1 MMVRMADKDLPNK
14 DENWPASPQAA
25 SLRLVQAEL
34 EQRFGGTYQRLRSPI
49 WVFDFDHQRVLWGN
63 GAALELWRAPD
74 LTELLCRDLSRDM
87 SPSVAARLRQYRE
100 DFERRDATFSEVW
113 TLYPQGQP
121 RTLHVIYSG
130 VRLSDHRMALFCE
143 GISAFNETPETL
155 RSAEALLHTTVM
167 ITLYDLSGIPLY
179 RNPAARS
186 VAPAEGSGQPT
197 PLGSRFVDGHAYGQM
212 LGEMKALGEAR
223 LVARMRTAAGERW
236 HAITAR
242 DCHDAA
248 TGKPARLVTEVDVT
262 ETKLYQRQ
270 LEDSQ
275 AQLERQT
282 SELRAAQQGAEAAN
296 RAKSAFLAHMSHEL
310 RTPLNAIIGFSDVV
324 RSGTLGEIS
333 PPLYRDYAEIIH
345 ESGNHLL
352 TLINDILDIS
362 KIEAGKFDLQP
373 EMLDPGPLLE
383 SIRRLISGLVEKSG
397 NQLTVTLDPHLTAIH
412 GDERAIKQIVI
423 NLLSNA
429 VKFTPAGGRI
439 TLLAQPDGRSGLH
452 LMVGDTGIGMSPAEI
467 AKALDPFG
475 QVNSSVAEKHQG
487 TGLGLS
493 LAKMLSELHGGR
505 LEIDSAP
512 KLGTRVNVFL
522 PGRDGA

>member
-1 MMVRMADKDLPNK
+1 MGHMADKNLADNSR
-14 DENWPASPQAA
+14 NWTASAQAA
-25 SLRLVQAEL
+25 ALRLVQTEL
-34 EQRFGGTYQRLRSPI
+34 GQRFGASYQRLRSPI

-63 GAALELWRAPD
+63 AAALELWRAPD
-74 LTELLCRDLSRDM
+74 LAELLCRDLGSDM
-87 SPSVAARLRQYRE
+87 SPSVAARLHQYRE
-100 DFERRDATFSEVW
+100 DFERRDATFSEIW

-121 RTLHVIYSG
+121 RTLHVIYGG
-130 VRLSDHRMALFCE
+130 VRLSDGRMALFCE

-167 ITLYDLSGIPLY
+167 ITLYDISGIPLY

-186 VAPAEGSGQPT
+186 VAPVEGTGQPT
-197 PLGSRFVDGHAYGQM
+197 PLGNRFVDGHAYGQM
-212 LGEMKALGEAR
+212 LGEMKALGEAK

-275 AQLERQT
+275 ALLERQT
-282 SELRAAQQGAEAAN
+282 SELRAAQQGAESAS

-352 TLINDILDIS
+352 ALINDILDIS
-362 KIEAGKFDLQP
+362 KIEAGKFDLQAEP
-373 EMLDPGPLLE
+373 LDPYPLLE
-383 SIRRLISGLVEKSG
+383 SIRRLISGLVDKAG
-397 NQLTVTLDPHLTAIH
+397 NSLTVTLDPQLSSVF

-429 VKFTPAGGRI
+429 VKFTPTGGQI
-439 TLLAQPDGRSGLH
+439 SLAAQSDGNGGSQLV
-452 LMVGDTGIGMSPAEI
+452 VGDTGIGMSASEI

-475 QVNSSVAEKHQG
+475 QINSSVANKHQG

-493 LAKMLSELHGGR
+493 LAKMLTELHGGQ
-505 LEIDSAP
+505 LEIDSTP
-512 KLGTRVNVFL
+512 KLGTRVRVNL
-522 PGRDGA
+522 PGQPAR

>member
-1 MMVRMADKDLPNK
+1 
-14 DENWPASPQAA
+14 
-25 SLRLVQAEL
+25 
-34 EQRFGGTYQRLRSPI
+34 
-49 WVFDFDHQRVLWGN
+49 
-63 GAALELWRAPD
+63 
-74 LTELLCRDLSRDM
+74 
-87 SPSVAARLRQYRE
+87 
-100 DFERRDATFSEVW
+100 
-113 TLYPQGQP
+113 
-121 RTLHVIYSG
+121 
-130 VRLSDHRMALFCE
+130 
-143 GISAFNETPETL
+143 
-155 RSAEALLHTTVM
+155 
-167 ITLYDLSGIPLY
+167 
-179 RNPAARS
+179 
-186 VAPAEGSGQPT
+186 
-197 PLGSRFVDGHAYGQM
+197 M
-212 LGEMKALGEAR
+212 LGEMKALGEAK
-223 LVARMRTAAGERW
+223 LVARMRTVAGERW

-282 SELRAAQQGAEAAN
+282 AELRAAQQGAEAAS

-345 ESGNHLL
+345 ESGSHLL
-352 TLINDILDIS
+352 MLINDILDIS

-373 EMLDPGPLLE
+373 EMLDPVPLLE

-397 NQLTVTLDPHLTAIH
+397 NQLTVTLDPHLSSIF
-412 GDERAIKQIVI
+412 GDERALKQIII

-429 VKFTPAGGRI
+429 VKFTPAGGQI
-439 TLLAQPDGRSGLH
+439 TLAAQSTGQNGLH
-452 LMVGDTGIGMSPAEI
+452 LVVGDSGIGMSPAEI

-475 QVNSSVAEKHQG
+475 QINSSVAEKHRG

-493 LAKMLSELHGGR
+493 LAKMLTELHGGR
-505 LEIDSAP
+505 LEIDSTP
-512 KLGTRVNVFL
+512 RVGTKVSIYL
-522 PGRDGA
+522 PGRPGA